1 MKVRRV
7 MVHLVPLVLFL
18 LLSSGNIS
26 SLRALEQGPRLQ
38 SSKPTLLDGFG
49 FSVSAA
55 GDRVLVGAPHA
66 KGARGQTGTA
76 FLFERESGTLLRQ
89 FAPLSPMGDDL
100 FGLSVS
106 LTPDYVIVGAP
117 RGKGTLRRSVGS
129 VTVFGRNTGE
139 VRQIIVSPNPSAAAF
154 GHAVATQEGLVA
166 VGDPGASTATEFEVG
181 EVYLVDATSGEVQA
195 TFVSPQVENRNAD
208 GFGHAVTFLGSALAV
223 SAPLGGTDP
232 VDHGQVFLFDWETG
246 RLQRILVSPEP
257 QTNEYFGWALASDA
271 ELLVVGA
278 LGRGTAQPGAGAVY
292 LYTKTGEFL
301 RRLEAPE
308 PRKDDHF
315 GEAVALLPESVIV
328 GAPGHDAAGTDAGAI
343 FVFDRRTGALQSM
356 IANPSDTTGVAD
368 LFGLSLSGAGRDLVV
383 GSPYGDLEAM
393 PDAGVVYQFRLPV
406 TQEER

>member
-7 MVHLVPLVLFL
+7 MVPLFSLVLVL
-18 LLSSGNIS
+18 LLSTGNVS

-129 VTVFGRNTGE
+129 VTVFDRNTGE

-154 GHAVATQEGLVA
+154 GHAVAAQDRLVA

-181 EVYLVDATSGEVQA
+181 EVYLVDASSGDVRS
-195 TFVSPQVENRNAD
+195 TFVSPQAENRNAD

-232 VDHGQVFLFDWETG
+232 VDHGQVFLFDWESG
-246 RLQRILVSPEP
+246 RLQRILVSPDP

-278 LGRGTAQPGAGAVY
+278 LGRGTVQPGAGAVY

>member
-1 MKVRRV
+1 MKVHRA
-7 MVHLVPLVLFL
+7 MVHLFSLVLVL
-18 LLSSGNIS
+18 LLSTGNVS
-26 SLRALEQGPRLQ
+26 SLRALEQDPRLQ

-49 FSVSAA
+49 FSVSVE
-55 GDRVLVGAPHA
+55 GMQVLVGAPHA

-129 VTVFGRNTGE
+129 VTVFDRNTGE
-139 VRQIIVSPNPSAAAF
+139 LGEILVSPNPSASAF
-154 GHAVATQEGLVA
+154 GHAVAAKDRLVA

-181 EVYLVDATSGEVQA
+181 EVYLVDATSGEIRR
-195 TFVSPQVENRNAD
+195 TLVSPSAENRNAD
-208 GFGHAVTFLGSALAV
+208 GFGHAVTFLDSTLAV
-223 SAPLGGTDP
+223 GAPLGGTDP
-232 VDHGQVFLFDWETG
+232 VDHGQVFLFDWESG
-246 RLQRILVSPEP
+246 RLQRILVSPDP

-278 LGRGTAQPGAGAVY
+278 LGRETTQPGAGVVY
-292 LYTKTGEFL
+292 LYTNTGEFL
-301 RRLEAPE
+301 RTLEAPE

-315 GEAVALLPESVIV
+315 GEAVALLPEYVIV

-343 FVFDRRTGALQSM
+343 FVFDRKTGALQSM
-356 IANPSDTTGVAD
+356 IANPSETTGVAD

-393 PDAGVVYQFRLPV
+393 PDAGLVHQFRLPV

>member
-1 MKVRRV
+1 MKVHRA
-7 MVHLVPLVLFL
+7 MVHLFSLVLVL
-18 LLSSGNIS
+18 LLSTGNVS
-26 SLRALEQGPRLQ
+26 SLRALEQDPRLQ

-49 FSVSAA
+49 FSVSVE
-55 GDRVLVGAPHA
+55 GMQVLVGAPHA

-129 VTVFGRNTGE
+129 VTVFDRNTGE
-139 VRQIIVSPNPSAAAF
+139 LGEILVSPNPSASAF
-154 GHAVATQEGLVA
+154 GHAVAAKDRLVA

-181 EVYLVDATSGEVQA
+181 EVYLVDATSGEIRR
-195 TFVSPQVENRNAD
+195 TLVSPSAENRNAD
-208 GFGHAVTFLGSALAV
+208 GFGHAVTFLDSTLAV
-223 SAPLGGTDP
+223 GAPLGGTDP
-232 VDHGQVFLFDWETG
+232 VDHGQVFLFDWESG
-246 RLQRILVSPEP
+246 RLQRILVSPDP

-278 LGRGTAQPGAGAVY
+278 LGRETTQPGAGVVY
-292 LYTKTGEFL
+292 LYTNTGEFL
-301 RRLEAPE
+301 RTLEAPE

-315 GEAVALLPESVIV
+315 GEAVALLPEYVIV

-343 FVFDRRTGALQSM
+343 FVFDRKTGALQSM
-356 IANPSDTTGVAD
+356 IANPSETTGVAD

-393 PDAGVVYQFRLPV
+393 PDAGLVHQFRLPMI
-406 TQEER
+406 QKER